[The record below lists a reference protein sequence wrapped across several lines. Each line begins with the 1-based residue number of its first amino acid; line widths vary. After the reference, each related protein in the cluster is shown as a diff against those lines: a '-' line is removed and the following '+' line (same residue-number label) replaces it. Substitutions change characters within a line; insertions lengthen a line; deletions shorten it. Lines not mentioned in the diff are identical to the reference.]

1 MHGRKGKCHQNLRV
15 YRNRFEYSS
24 VAGLEKGQ
32 ETESEYD
39 ITELQIIH

>member
-1 MHGRKGKCHQNLRV
+1 MDAKANVIKI
-15 YRNRFEYSS
+15 RNRFEYSS

-39 ITELQIIH
+39 ITELQTIH

>member
-1 MHGRKGKCHQNLRV
+1 MANAKANVIKIWE

-39 ITELQIIH
+39 ITELQVIH